1 MIARRATRVFLM
13 VWDGM
18 RPDLVSPELT
28 PHLAALGAN
37 GVVFDAHH
45 AVVPTVTRVNAA
57 ALATGAS
64 TAVHGLPANVF
75 YAPAV
80 DPRAPISIGE
90 GDNVA
95 QLRAAYGVFA
105 ATTVADLVHA
115 SGGRTVILHS
125 GTRGS
130 AQMLHPR
137 RSEVGELILHPTLST
152 DEELAPFVQRLG
164 PLPPAEVPDTAR
176 NRWLT
181 RAAAEIIVP
190 EQRPDLLIFWH
201 DDPDKSQHKYG
212 FGHPL
217 SLRAIGEADAHLGM
231 ILASLGEAGLRD
243 ETLVVV
249 TSDHGYVHVR
259 ERVDLRPLLARL
271 TVDENVI
278 VAPNGASVLLHQVRP
293 DSGQLARLTDEI
305 RRLPE
310 AGVMFS
316 GARGAEPVPGT
327 FSLAALGIDGPLA
340 PDLLVS
346 LAWSNDRNEFGY
358 GGISPEHGTS
368 NQATHGGASPWEI
381 RNTLIVQGPGVRGGA
396 RSASPSGV
404 MDLAPTL
411 LTALGLTRADS
422 MVGRVLAEAFEEP
435 DASGGAIERWDE
447 TTAAGTL
454 RWSSYG
460 GRRYLDE
467 GSR

>member
-1 MIARRATRVFLM
+1 M

-18 RPDLVSPELT
+18 RPDLISPALT
-28 PHLAALGAN
+28 PNLAALGAD
-37 GVVFDAHH
+37 GIVFDAHH

-57 ALATGAS
+57 SLATGAA
-64 TAVHGLPANVF
+64 TAVHGLPSNVF

-80 DPRAPISIGE
+80 DPKAPISIGE

-115 SGGRTVILHS
+115 SGGRTAIVHS
-125 GTRGS
+125 GTRGC

-137 RSEVGELILHPTLST
+137 CAEVGDLMLHPTLTT
-152 DEELAPFVQRLG
+152 DAELAPFVERLG
-164 PLPPAEVPDTAR
+164 PMPEAEVPDSAR

-181 RAAAEIIVP
+181 RAAAEIIVA
-190 EQRPDLLIFWH
+190 EQRPEVLIFWH
-201 DDPDKSQHKYG
+201 DDPDKSQHTYG
-212 FGHPL
+212 VGHPT
-217 SLRAIGEADAHLGM
+217 SLQAIGEADAHLGE

-259 ERVDLRPLLARL
+259 DRLNVRPLLAHL
-271 TVDENVI
+271 AMDENVI

-293 DSGQLARLTDEI
+293 DAGQLARLADEI

-316 GARGAEPVPGT
+316 RVRGAEPVAGT
-327 FSLAALGIDGPLA
+327 FPLAAIGIDGPLA
-340 PDLLVS
+340 PDLLVA
-346 LAWSNDRNEFGY
+346 LAWSDDQNEYGY
-358 GGISPEHGTS
+358 GGVGAEHGTI
-368 NQATHGGASPWEI
+368 NHGTHGGASRWEI
-381 RNTLIVQGPGVRGGA
+381 RNTLVMQGPGVRSGV
-396 RSASPSGV
+396 RSALPSGV
-404 MDLAPTL
+404 RDLAPTL
-411 LTALGLTRADS
+411 VTSLGLTMPDS
-422 MVGRVLAEAFEEP
+422 MAGRVLSEAFEEP
-435 DASGGAIERWDE
+435 GPSVQTVEHWDE
-447 TTAAGTL
+447 RSAAGSL

-460 GRRYLDE
+460 GQRYLDE
-467 GSR
+467 GRGNGMR

>member
-1 MIARRATRVFLM
+1 M
-13 VWDGM
+13 VWDGL
-18 RPDLVSPELT
+18 RPDLIAPALT
-28 PHLAALGAN
+28 PNLAALGAS
-37 GVVFDAHH
+37 GIVFDAHH

-57 ALATGAS
+57 SLATGAP

-115 SGGRTVILHS
+115 NGGRTVILHS

-137 RSEVGELILHPTLST
+137 RSEVGELIVHPTLST
-152 DEELAPFVQRLG
+152 VAELAPFVERRG
-164 PLPPAEVPDTAR
+164 PLPPADVPDTAR

-181 RAAAEIIVP
+181 HAAAETIVP
-190 EQRPDLLIFWH
+190 DQRPDLLIFWH
-201 DDPDKSQHKYG
+201 DDPDKSQHKFG

-231 ILASLGEAGLRD
+231 ILASLEAAGLRE

-259 ERVDLRPLLARL
+259 ERLDLRPLLARL
-271 TVDENVI
+271 ALHENVI
-278 VAPNGASVLLHQVRP
+278 VAPNGASVLLHQIQP
-293 DSGQLARLTDEI
+293 DRKQLARLAEEI
-305 RRLPE
+305 GRLPE
-310 AGVMFS
+310 TGVMFS
-316 GARGAEPVPGT
+316 GVRGADPVPGT
-327 FSLAALGIDGPLA
+327 FPLTALGIDGPLA
-340 PDLLVS
+340 PDLLVA
-346 LAWSNDRNEFGY
+346 LAWSNDQNEYGY
-358 GGISPEHGTS
+358 GGVSPEYGST

-381 RNTLIVQGPGVRGGA
+381 RNTLVVQGPGVRSGV
-396 RSASPSGV
+396 RSALPSGV
-404 MDLAPTL
+404 RDLAPTL
-411 LTALGLTRADS
+411 VTALGLPMADS
-422 MVGRVLAEAFEEP
+422 MSGRVLAEAFGEP
-435 DASGGAIERWDE
+435 GASVGSVEHWDE
-447 TTAAGTL
+447 TSAAGTL

-460 GRRYLDE
+460 GQRYLDE
-467 GSR
+467 GHR